1 MCLGFCR
8 LTLDANFFSVLFYFL
23 LHSSA
28 LHSFAVELIV
38 REKKISSLKG
48 FAVGSVYSNKQ
59 NQNNEEKPET
69 EKGNCNEYY
78 FVSEL
83 LLVFAER
90 TNIQV

>member
-1 MCLGFCR
+1 M
-8 LTLDANFFSVLFYFL
+8 
-23 LHSSA
+23 
-28 LHSFAVELIV
+28 
-38 REKKISSLKG
+38 
-48 FAVGSVYSNKQ
+48 GSVYSNKQ

-83 LLVFAER
+83 LLVFAET